1 MGTRSV
7 KYNDEFKKSLVSMY
21 KNGKSQSQL
30 AREYGVS
37 LSALSRWI
45 KLFSKVKPDDETII
59 SAKQIRE
66 LQKRNAALEEENTIL
81 KKPASRHTQATFR
94 RCLYTASDKR
104 LGVKKIKKR
113 LEVEYGINSSVGRVY
128 RLKCL
133 LKRLLYAVTEKIIEI
148 LEIKFLTVNLS
159 LRLQI

>member
-81 KKPASRHTQATFR
+81 KKALAIFTLH
-94 RCLYTASDKR
+94 
-104 LGVKKIKKR
+104 
-113 LEVEYGINSSVGRVY
+113 SSN
-128 RLKCL
+128 
-133 LKRLLYAVTEKIIEI
+133 
-148 LEIKFLTVNLS
+148 F
-159 LRLQI
+159 

>member
-81 KKPASRHTQATFR
+81 KKALAIFTLH
-94 RCLYTASDKR
+94 
-104 LGVKKIKKR
+104 
-113 LEVEYGINSSVGRVY
+113 SSNV
-128 RLKCL
+128 
-133 LKRLLYAVTEKIIEI
+133 
-148 LEIKFLTVNLS
+148 
-159 LRLQI
+159 

>member
-1 MGTRSV
+1 MGTRSA

-21 KNGKSQSQL
+21 ENGKSQSQL

-45 KLFSKVKPDDETII
+45 KLFSEVKLDDETII

-81 KKPASRHTQATFR
+81 KKALAIFTLH
-94 RCLYTASDKR
+94 
-104 LGVKKIKKR
+104 
-113 LEVEYGINSSVGRVY
+113 SSNV
-128 RLKCL
+128 
-133 LKRLLYAVTEKIIEI
+133 
-148 LEIKFLTVNLS
+148 
-159 LRLQI
+159 

>member
-21 KNGKSQSQL
+21 ENGKSQSQL

-45 KLFSKVKPDDETII
+45 KLFSEVKLDDETII

-81 KKPASRHTQATFR
+81 KKALAIFTLH
-94 RCLYTASDKR
+94 
-104 LGVKKIKKR
+104 
-113 LEVEYGINSSVGRVY
+113 SSNV
-128 RLKCL
+128 
-133 LKRLLYAVTEKIIEI
+133 
-148 LEIKFLTVNLS
+148 
-159 LRLQI
+159 